1 RVRRDADTRGSGIG
15 LALVRR
21 IVDDHGGK
29 SWAENHEDGGA
40 VVTFSLPIRDW
51 GADPVEPEREP
62 PPRPSVAPPPDPADD
77 EDVDDSDEEGTD
89 GEAPAA
95 AE

>member
-1 RVRRDADTRGSGIG
+1 MRRDADTRGSGIG

-51 GADPVEPEREP
+51 GGDEDDEERSGRASDA
-62 PPRPSVAPPPDPADD
+62 PPRPSVAPPEGDD
-77 EDVDDSDEEGTD
+77 EGED